1 MLDVDVKARE
11 AIARSAVYKALSLG
25 FSPPTK
31 EVSVFIGERL
41 PRQLEKALGFLPAG
55 YELGEAVA
63 LFGKAVKELDGWEGE
78 HNRLFRV
85 GLVATPYETEHDPMK
100 ALRKGQVLA
109 DILGFYTAFGLKPS
123 ERLKELPDHIAVE
136 LEFMSLLLLKE
147 AYARLEG
154 WEEQV
159 NLCVDA
165 EGKFLRDHL
174 GWWAFRFS
182 DQVEKS
188 AKVPLYPALSQLLGR
203 FLRFELQHLGVEPL
217 KADEGIG
224 GEAAI
229 RGWWNRSRSG
239 EGCRAE
245 GGNDEAFTCPFS
257 I

>member
-1 MLDVDVKARE
+1 MLDVDVKAQE
-11 AIARSAVYKALSLG
+11 AIARSTVYKALSLG

-31 EVSVFIGERL
+31 EVLAFIRKGY
-41 PRQLEKALGFLPAG
+41 RQLEEALRFLPVG

-63 LFGKAVKELDGWEGE
+63 LLGKAVKEPDGWEGE

-85 GLVATPYETEHDPMK
+85 GLVATPYETEHDPMR

-174 GWWAFRFS
+174 GWWAFQFS

-188 AKVPLYPALSQLLGR
+188 AQVPLYPALSQLLGR

-217 KADEGIG
+217 KADEGIQ
-224 GEAAI
+224 AKA
-229 RGWWNRSRSG
+229 
-239 EGCRAE
+239 CD
-245 GGNDEAFTCPFS
+245 DEAFTCPFANG
-257 I
+257 IDR